1 MDISTVGAEDVALW
15 LAWKRV
21 SEVTRGRILAD
32 VIAHS
37 PVTEPELIVL
47 VHLEEAGGTMRQ
59 NALATAAG
67 WDRTR
72 LSHLL
77 TRMEERGHLARERLR
92 NGVEV
97 TLLDAGRTALAA
109 TREPLTNAVR
119 RHVTGR
125 LSAPQREAL
134 RTITEALTD

>member
-1 MDISTVGAEDVALW
+1 MSTLDGDDVDLW

-21 SEVTRGRILAD
+21 GEVTRGRVMAD
-32 VIAHS
+32 VIARS
-37 PVTEPELIVL
+37 ALTEPELVVL
-47 VHLEEAGGTMRQ
+47 VHLDEAGGLLRQ

-77 TRMEERGHLARERLR
+77 TRMEERGYLSRERLR

-97 TLLDAGRTALAA
+97 AMLDAGRDVFAA
-109 TREPLTNAVR
+109 TREPLAAAVHQ
-119 RHVTGR
+119 HVTGR
-125 LSAPQREAL
+125 LSAEQRAAL
-134 RTITEALTD
+134 RTITEVLTD

>member
-1 MDISTVGAEDVALW
+1 LSTVDAGEVALW

-21 SEVTRGRILAD
+21 SESSRGRILAE
-32 VIAHS
+32 VIADS
-37 PVTEPELIVL
+37 LLNEPELTVL
-47 VHLEEAGGTMRQ
+47 AHLDEAGGTLRQ

-77 TRMEERGHLARERLR
+77 SRMDERGYLSRQRLQ

-97 TLLDAGRTALAA
+97 TMLPAGDNALSDTKEPLAA
-109 TREPLTNAVR
+109 AVHR
-119 RHVTGR
+119 YFASR
-125 LSAPQREAL
+125 LSVEQRSAL
-134 RTITEALTD
+134 RDIVDALSD

>member
-1 MDISTVGAEDVALW
+1 MSTPGGDDVELW

-21 SEVTRGRILAD
+21 GEVTRGRVMAD
-32 VIAHS
+32 VIARS
-37 PVTEPELIVL
+37 ALTEPELVVL
-47 VHLEEAGGTMRQ
+47 VHLDEAGGLLRQ

-77 TRMEERGHLARERLR
+77 TRMEERSYLSRERLR

-97 TLLDAGRTALAA
+97 AMLDAGRDVLAA
-109 TREPLTNAVR
+109 TREPLTAAVHQ
-119 RHVTGR
+119 HVTGR
-125 LSAPQREAL
+125 LSAEQRAAL

>member
-1 MDISTVGAEDVALW
+1 MSTARADGVALW
-15 LAWKRV
+15 MSWKRV

-37 PVTEPELIVL
+37 PLTEPELTVL
-47 VHLEEAGGTMRQ
+47 IHLDEGAGTLRQ
-59 NALATAAG
+59 NALASAAG

-77 TRMEERGHLARERLR
+77 TRMEQRGYLTRERLR

-97 TLLDAGRTALAA
+97 TMLDPGRDAFAA
-109 TREPLTNAVR
+109 TREPLADAVHRHLTSRLNAE
-119 RHVTGR
+119 
-125 LSAPQREAL
+125 QRTAL
-134 RTITEALTD
+134 RTITDVLAD

>member
-1 MDISTVGAEDVALW
+1 MSTLGEDVSLW

-21 SEVTRGRILAD
+21 SELTRGRVLAD

-37 PVTEPELIVL
+37 PLTEPELIVL
-47 VHLEEAGGTMRQ
+47 VHLDEAGGVLRQ
-59 NALATAAG
+59 NALAAASG

-77 TRMEERGHLARERLR
+77 TRMVERGYLTRERLR

-97 TLLDAGRTALAA
+97 AMRDPGRAALAA
-109 TREPLTNAVR
+109 TGQPLAEAVH
-119 RHVTGR
+119 RHVTSR
-125 LSAPQREAL
+125 LTGEQQTAL
-134 RTITEALTD
+134 RAITDALTD

>member
-1 MDISTVGAEDVALW
+1 MSTNGEDVTLW

-21 SEVTRGRILAD
+21 SELTRGRVLTD

-37 PVTEPELIVL
+37 PLTEPELTVL
-47 VHLEEAGGTMRQ
+47 VHLDAVGGTVRQ
-59 NALATAAG
+59 NALAAAAG

-77 TRMEERGHLARERLR
+77 TRMEERGYLSRERLR

-97 TLLDAGRTALAA
+97 ALTDPGRAALAA
-109 TREPLTNAVR
+109 TREPLAAAVH
-119 RHVTGR
+119 RHVTSR
-125 LSAPQREAL
+125 LTSEQRAAL
-134 RTITEALTD
+134 RTISDALTD

>member
-1 MDISTVGAEDVALW
+1 MSTEPDEDVALW
-15 LAWKRV
+15 LSWKRV

-37 PVTEPELIVL
+37 PLTEPELTVL
-47 VHLEEAGGTMRQ
+47 IHLDEAGGALRQ
-59 NALATAAG
+59 NALASATG

-77 TRMEERGHLARERLR
+77 TRMEDRGYLSRERLR

-97 TLLDAGRTALAA
+97 TLLNPGRRALAA
-109 TREPLTNAVR
+109 TREPLGDAVYRYFTSRLNAE
-119 RHVTGR
+119 
-125 LSAPQREAL
+125 QRAAL
-134 RTITEALTD
+134 RTITHVLAD

>member
-1 MDISTVGAEDVALW
+1 LSTVDAGEVSLW

-21 SEVTRGRILAD
+21 SESSRGRILSE
-32 VIAHS
+32 VIANS
-37 PVTEPELIVL
+37 PLNEPELTVL
-47 VHLEEAGGTMRQ
+47 ALLDEAGGKLRQ

-77 TRMEERGHLARERLR
+77 SRMEERGYLSRQRLQ

-97 TLLDAGRTALAA
+97 NLLPAGDDVLLA
-109 TREPLTNAVR
+109 TKGPLAGAVHR
-119 RHVTGR
+119 YFASR
-125 LSAPQREAL
+125 LSVEQRSAL
-134 RTITEALTD
+134 RHIVDALSD